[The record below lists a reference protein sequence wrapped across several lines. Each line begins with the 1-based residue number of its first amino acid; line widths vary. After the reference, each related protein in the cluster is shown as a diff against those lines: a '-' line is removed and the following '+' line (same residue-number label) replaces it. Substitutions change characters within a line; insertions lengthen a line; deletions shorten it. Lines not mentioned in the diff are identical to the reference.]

1 MCKNERR
8 KDIWAP
14 KELKKEKKNLSGE
27 VAMYGR
33 RQTRKFGIAK
43 TQHCT
48 RNWGL
53 EVGVGQKGVSVVLDT
68 VTYVFE
74 CQHT

>member
-1 MCKNERR
+1 
-8 KDIWAP
+8 
-14 KELKKEKKNLSGE
+14 
-27 VAMYGR
+27 MYGK

-53 EVGVGQKGVSVVLDT
+53 EVGVGQKGVSVALDT
-68 VTYVFE
+68 VT
-74 CQHT
+74 